1 MSQTS
6 VSMPLNQSTPSASAE
21 TGISEEIPPQLKQQE
36 MINWNEYLV
45 KTLDVQWICGVEYF
59 RNAPLGGSKWQ
70 KYAKHGMVME
80 VPNPK
85 MESTYWPAIV
95 FGFAGYNA
103 LVEFVRVDPN
113 ERGSDGVRKLW
124 IPFLSNV
131 PKPLGYCLKNQIL
144 LYPVSKKDQQ
154 DPNFLEKTYLSL
166 AERDLPTLKPNHW
179 EYCLEQIKSTG
190 KRFKVNEVVEALDK
204 LNCGRNRMGLVTMT
218 LANRIHVQYLDLN
231 EDDEGFWFSQQ
242 SEHVHK
248 LGWSHAVG
256 SGIVGARSSIA
267 YPLPDLSEFP
277 LVPTGVSVEA
287 TDMFEMR
294 HPVLLHTIC
303 VGFVIEP
310 LRFGYFVAGTDWTR
324 PDKCVKIVMHVTS
337 DYILPINFCRKHNID
352 LKLPMKDGKPIM
364 NFSWRKYLA
373 ELGFKALNLSAI
385 KKEPARFTKGCKLEA
400 VDLKQ
405 PTYLGP
411 ATVTDFAG
419 HLIQIHFDRC
429 PRTQESSFQW
439 VSAESPDIYPAC
451 YSQAVGHKLA
461 CKPERPNPADL
472 FYLADR

>member
-1 MSQTS
+1 
-6 VSMPLNQSTPSASAE
+6 
-21 TGISEEIPPQLKQQE
+21 
-36 MINWNEYLV
+36 
-45 KTLDVQWICGVEYF
+45 
-59 RNAPLGGSKWQ
+59 
-70 KYAKHGMVME
+70 MVME

-131 PKPLGYCLKNQIL
+131 PKPLGHCLKNQIL
-144 LYPVSKKDQQ
+144 LYPVSKEDQQ
-154 DPNFLEKTYLSL
+154 DPNFLKKTYLSL

-179 EYCLEQIKSTG
+179 EYCLEEIKSTG

-324 PDKCVKIVMHVTS
+324 PDNCVKIVMHVTS
-337 DYILPINFCRKHNID
+337 DYILPINFCRKHDID

-385 KKEPARFTKGCKLEA
+385 KKEPAQFTKGCKLEA

-439 VSAESPDIYPAC
+439 VSAESPDIYLAC
-451 YSQAVGHKLA
+451 YSQSVGHKLA
-461 CKPERPNPADL
+461 CKPERPNSADL